1 MMKKTFR
8 KSLALLLSLMMV
20 VSVFSAGMFTVNA
33 VTTQVM
39 LNNCDSASGWEPFPG
54 DNLELTTAKKTE
66 GTGAIHT
73 WQGGGFTQG
82 GPIAGLNLTGI
93 ESISF
98 DFAAN
103 TAEALSGPSDVAFY
117 LFSGDD
123 YIGYQE
129 LNEVDTSKVLS
140 FNVAAIRAGYGKSDE
155 SFATITAPVESIGEN
170 FDITNVTGF
179 YFWGCTDYS
188 GDHEQWLDNVVAN
201 ISGQA
206 IDAAV
211 TAVNKKINAL
221 PETVTSGDRIAV
233 ALASVAYNAL
243 TDAQKAQVDVA
254 VKAKLDAAVAASK
267 NVADPEEFT
276 VMLNNCDDSSSW
288 WTFDFGD
295 GEYAETDTEIKTEGT
310 GSFKYHFGG
319 GVGWG
324 ASVNHVDITGIKSL
338 SFDIASDNDGILTQ
352 PTERALLLFSRGN
365 PGTFGFQDVFNGD
378 GAIMN
383 DADLV
388 SKIMQFN
395 VEEIA
400 VTLPTDGATFTTVT
414 ATPTAIG
421 ENFDYTDITGF
432 QHWSCANYPGS
443 HTQWIDNVRV
453 NLDYDD
459 YKAAAALIDALPTT
473 VTASDKAAVEA
484 ARAAYDALS
493 DVKKALI
500 KNYDKLTAAEAALSK
515 TANKNEV
522 LLDDGTNQE
531 HWAIGGDGSC
541 FGEAQ
546 DGHIWFWWLAR
557 TIGKFDTP
565 KDITGARQLKIDFT
579 RSYWDGDGTEWSDAI
594 NKDVINGGGE
604 MGIALTSY
612 TGTLPSGT
620 ENAQE
625 DLVLSGEAWTD
636 YAVRVK
642 ATSDIVK
649 GMNTF
654 EIDYT
659 TAGAKFDPSAVT
671 AVAIVGKD
679 RSNNPTSTCIYGVW
693 AVTYPDVANVTSL
706 IAALPQTI
714 STADKAAIENARA
727 AYEAL
732 STEEKAYVDNYSK
745 LTAAEAALKAL
756 ISGEGVLNVTLGSLT
771 ANPGQSISIP
781 LTLDGGDVAKKIACF
796 HIVVNYDASVLTP
809 VSGDGFFTKS
819 SLIGSGVMLVVNTN
833 TAEVGAGK
841 AEIVMIS
848 SEAIGTGNYGAINF
862 TVASGAAAGS
872 STTVSLT
879 ACEDTATEDLIILD
893 DVRTTASTISI
904 VKATTPADEVI
915 ALINA
920 IGTPI
925 TLDSESKITAARK
938 AYDALSTE
946 EKGKVTNYA
955 VLTAAETELDNLK
968 KIATLENLIKA
979 IGTIG
984 EPVTAANRS
993 AVSAARTAYDALST
1007 DLRARVS
1014 NYATLTAAE
1023 AAIKAYDDRMA
1034 AVQDVIAKIAALPDA
1049 DKVALTD
1056 EAAIVAARNAYN
1068 ALSTGDMNLVT
1079 NITRLT
1085 AAELALAELKA
1096 SSQKVKDCIEAI
1108 ANLPDPV
1115 ALTDKDK
1122 VAAARNLY
1130 DALSESEK
1138 TQVINYNKLTGAET
1152 TIANLEAIKAVE
1164 DKIAAIGTLGDDI
1177 TTANRNAITAAR
1189 AAYDALAE
1197 GLRPSVKNYADLTA
1211 AEYAV
1216 KAYDA
1221 RMAKVNEA
1229 IDAIKAI
1236 GTIGDEVTEANRSAV
1251 AAAEAKV
1258 AAVDARDTSKI
1269 TNMDALNAAKDAIK
1283 AYDERMKKVDEAI
1296 AAIKAIGT
1304 IGDEVTDANRSAVA
1318 NAEAKVAAVDARD
1331 TDKITNIA
1339 DLDAAKAAIKAY
1351 DERMKKVEEAIAAI
1365 DAIGTIGDPV
1375 TDANRSAVANA
1386 EEKVAAVDAR
1396 DTSKITNAKALEDA
1410 KNTIAAN
1417 DKRAEEV
1424 EKVIGLINKLDSI
1437 KYPLTDDMRNDVKA
1451 ARNAF
1456 DALDETGKARVTNK
1470 DRLTEAEELVKLF
1483 DNLGNV
1489 DEADG
1494 VTTSDALMV
1503 LQFVVKTR
1511 EFSEWQAKIADVN
1524 GDGKVTAVDALL
1536 ILQYAT
1542 GKITSFPYNK

>member
-1 MMKKTFR
+1 
-8 KSLALLLSLMMV
+8 MV

-39 LNNCDSASGWEPFPG
+39 LNNCDSADGWEPYPG
-54 DNLELTTAKKTE
+54 DELGVTTEKKTE
-66 GTGAIHT
+66 GTGSIRTA
-73 WQGGGFTQG
+73 QSGGFCQG

-103 TAEALSGPSDVAFY
+103 TAEALTGPADVAFY
-117 LFSGDD
+117 LFSGSD
-123 YIGYQE
+123 YVGYQE
-129 LNEVDTSKVLS
+129 LNEVDTSKVMA
-140 FNVAAIRAGYGKSDE
+140 FDVAAIRAGYGKGDE
-155 SFATITAPVESIGEN
+155 SFATITTTPAATGEN

-179 YFWGCTDYS
+179 YFWGCTAYG
-188 GDHEQWLDNVVAN
+188 GDHVQWLDNVVAN
-201 ISGQA
+201 IAGEPV
-206 IDAAV
+206 DPAV
-211 TAVNKKINAL
+211 TAVSRKINAL
-221 PETVTSGDRIAV
+221 PETVTSGDRISV

-243 TDAQKAQVDVA
+243 TDAQKAQVDVT
-254 VKAKLDAAVAASK
+254 VKAKLETAIAASK

-288 WTFDFGD
+288 WTFPLGD
-295 GEYAETDTEIKTEGT
+295 GEYAEIDAEIKTQGT

-338 SFDIASDNDGILTQ
+338 SFDIASDNDGILIQ
-352 PTERALLLFSRGN
+352 PTEKALLLFSRGN
-365 PGTFGFQDVFNGD
+365 PATFGFQDVFNGEN
-378 GAIMN
+378 AIMN
-383 DADLV
+383 DAELV

-395 VEEIA
+395 VNEIA
-400 VTLPTDGATFTTVT
+400 VTLPTDGRTFTTVT
-414 ATPTAIG
+414 ATPTVIG

-432 QHWSCANYPGS
+432 QHWSCANYGGS

-453 NLDYDD
+453 NLNYDD

-473 VTASDKAAVEA
+473 VTASDKASVEA

-500 KNYDKLTAAEAALSK
+500 KNYDKLTAAEAAL
-515 TANKNEV
+515 
-522 LLDDGTNQE
+522 
-531 HWAIGGDGSC
+531 
-541 FGEAQ
+541 
-546 DGHIWFWWLAR
+546 
-557 TIGKFDTP
+557 
-565 KDITGARQLKIDFT
+565 
-579 RSYWDGDGTEWSDAI
+579 
-594 NKDVINGGGE
+594 
-604 MGIALTSY
+604 
-612 TGTLPSGT
+612 
-620 ENAQE
+620 
-625 DLVLSGEAWTD
+625 
-636 YAVRVK
+636 
-642 ATSDIVK
+642 
-649 GMNTF
+649 
-654 EIDYT
+654 
-659 TAGAKFDPSAVT
+659 
-671 AVAIVGKD
+671 
-679 RSNNPTSTCIYGVW
+679 
-693 AVTYPDVANVTSL
+693 
-706 IAALPQTI
+706 
-714 STADKAAIENARA
+714 
-727 AYEAL
+727 
-732 STEEKAYVDNYSK
+732 
-745 LTAAEAALKAL
+745 KAL
-756 ISGEGVLNVTLGSLT
+756 IGGEGVLNVTLGNLT

-781 LTLDGGDVAKKIACF
+781 ITLDGGDVAKRIACF
-796 HIVVNYDASVLTP
+796 HIIVNYDASVLTP

-819 SLIGSGVMLVVNTN
+819 SLVGNGVMLVVNTN

-841 AEIVMIS
+841 AELAMIS
-848 SEAIGTGNYGAINF
+848 SEAIGTGNYGTLNF

-879 ACEDTATEDLIILD
+879 ACEDIATEDLIMLT
-893 DVRTTASTISI
+893 DVRITDSTVSI
-904 VKATTPADEVI
+904 VKAATPADDVI

-920 IGTPI
+920 IGTPV
-925 TLDSESKITAARK
+925 TLDSESKIIAARE
-938 AYDALSTE
+938 AYDALSSE
-946 EKGKVTNYA
+946 EKDKVTNYA

-968 KIATLENLIKA
+968 KIANVENLINA

-1007 DLRARVS
+1007 DLRARVE

-1023 AAIKAYDDRMA
+1023 SAIKAYDDRMA
-1034 AVQDVIAKIAALPDA
+1034 AVQEVIAKIAALPDA

-1068 ALSTGDMNLVT
+1068 ALPAGDMNLVT

-1096 SSQKVKDCIEAI
+1096 SSQKVKNCIEAI

-1115 ALTDKDK
+1115 TLADKDK

-1138 TQVINYNKLTGAET
+1138 AQVINYNKLTGAET

-1164 DKIAAIGTLGDDI
+1164 DKISAIGTLGDDI
-1177 TTANRNAITAAR
+1177 TTANRNAIITAR
-1189 AAYDALAE
+1189 TAYDALAE
-1197 GLRPSVKNYADLTA
+1197 GLRPGVKNYADLTA
-1211 AEYAV
+1211 AEAAV
-1216 KAYDA
+1216 IAYDA

-1229 IDAIKAI
+1229 IVAINAI

-1258 AAVDARDTSKI
+1258 AAVDEKDIGKI
-1269 TNMDALNAAKDAIK
+1269 TNMDALNAAKA
-1283 AYDERMKKVDEAI
+1283 AI
-1296 AAIKAIGT
+1296 AAY
-1304 IGDEVTDANRSAVA
+1304 
-1318 NAEAKVAAVDARD
+1318 DAR
-1331 TDKITNIA
+1331 
-1339 DLDAAKAAIKAY
+1339 
-1351 DERMKKVEEAIAAI
+1351 MVKVNEAIAAI
-1365 DAIGTIGDPV
+1365 DAIGTVGDEV
-1375 TDANRSAVANA
+1375 TEANRSAVAAA
-1386 EEKVAAVDAR
+1386 EAKVAAVDEK
-1396 DTSKITNAKALEDA
+1396 DIGKITNMDALNAAKAAIAAYDARMVKVNEAIAAIDAIGTVGDEVTEANRSAVAAAEAKVAAVDEKDIGKITNMDALNAAKAAIAAYDARMVKVNEAIAAIAAIGTIADPVTEANRSAVAAAEAKVAAVDEKDIGKITNIKVLEDA
-1410 KNTIAAN
+1410 KAAIAAN

-1489 DEADG
+1489 DETDG

>member
-1 MMKKTFR
+1 MKKTFR

-39 LNNCDSASGWEPFPG
+39 LNNCDSAEGWEPYPG
-54 DNLELTTAKKTE
+54 DGLEVTTEKKTE
-66 GTGAIHT
+66 GTGSIRT
-73 WQGGGFTQG
+73 SQSGGFTQG

-93 ESISF
+93 QSISF

-103 TAEALSGPSDVAFY
+103 TAEALTGPADVAFY
-117 LFSGDD
+117 LFSGSD
-123 YIGYQE
+123 YVGYQE
-129 LNEVDTSKVLS
+129 LNEVDTSKVMA
-140 FNVAAIRAGYGKSDE
+140 FDVAAIRAGYGKDDE
-155 SFATITAPVESIGEN
+155 SFATITTTPVSTGEN

-179 YFWGCTDYS
+179 YFWGCTAYG
-188 GDHEQWLDNVVAN
+188 GDHVQWLDNVVAD
-201 ISGQA
+201 IAGEPV
-206 IDAAV
+206 DPAV
-211 TAVNKKINAL
+211 TDVSRKINAL
-221 PETVTSGDRIAV
+221 PETVKPNDRINV

-243 TDAQKAQVDVA
+243 TDAQKAQVEEA
-254 VKAKLDAAVAASK
+254 VKAKLEAAIAASK
-267 NVADPEEFT
+267 NVADPEEFS

-288 WTFDFGD
+288 WTFPLGD
-295 GEYAETDTEIKTEGT
+295 GEYAEIDNEIKTQGT

-352 PTERALLLFSRGN
+352 PTEKALLLFSRGN
-365 PGTFGFQDVFNGD
+365 PATFGFQDVFNGD
-378 GAIMN
+378 NAIMN
-383 DADLV
+383 DAELV

-395 VEEIA
+395 VNEIA
-400 VTLPTDGATFTTVT
+400 VTLPTDGRTFTTVT
-414 ATPTAIG
+414 ATPTIIG
-421 ENFDYTDITGF
+421 DNFDYTDITGF
-432 QHWSCANYPGS
+432 QHWSCANYGGS

-484 ARAAYDALS
+484 ARAAYNALS

-500 KNYDKLTAAEAALSK
+500 KNYD
-515 TANKNEV
+515 
-522 LLDDGTNQE
+522 
-531 HWAIGGDGSC
+531 
-541 FGEAQ
+541 
-546 DGHIWFWWLAR
+546 
-557 TIGKFDTP
+557 
-565 KDITGARQLKIDFT
+565 
-579 RSYWDGDGTEWSDAI
+579 
-594 NKDVINGGGE
+594 
-604 MGIALTSY
+604 
-612 TGTLPSGT
+612 
-620 ENAQE
+620 
-625 DLVLSGEAWTD
+625 
-636 YAVRVK
+636 
-642 ATSDIVK
+642 
-649 GMNTF
+649 
-654 EIDYT
+654 
-659 TAGAKFDPSAVT
+659 
-671 AVAIVGKD
+671 
-679 RSNNPTSTCIYGVW
+679 
-693 AVTYPDVANVTSL
+693 
-706 IAALPQTI
+706 
-714 STADKAAIENARA
+714 
-727 AYEAL
+727 
-732 STEEKAYVDNYSK
+732 K

-781 LTLDGGDVAKKIACF
+781 ITLDGGDVAKRIACF
-796 HIVVNYDASVLTP
+796 HVIVDYDASVLTP

-819 SLIGSGVMLVVNTN
+819 SLISSGVMLVVNTN

-841 AEIVMIS
+841 AELAMIS
-848 SEAIGTGNYGAINF
+848 SEAIGAGNYGTLNF
-862 TVASGAAAGS
+862 TVASGAATDS

-879 ACEDTATEDLIILD
+879 ACEDIATEDLIMLT
-893 DVRTTASTISI
+893 DVRITDSTVSI

-925 TLDSESKITAARK
+925 TLDSESKITAARE
-938 AYDALSTE
+938 AYDVLSSE

-968 KIATLENLIKA
+968 KIANVENLINA

-984 EPVTAANRS
+984 EPVTAENRS

-1007 DLRARVS
+1007 ALRARVE

-1034 AVQDVIAKIAALPDA
+1034 AVQEVIAKIAALPDA

-1068 ALSTGDMNLVT
+1068 ALPTGDMNLVT

-1115 ALTDKDK
+1115 TLADKDK

-1138 TQVINYNKLTGAET
+1138 AQVINYNKLTGAET

-1164 DKIAAIGTLGDDI
+1164 DKITAIGTLGDDI
-1177 TTANRNAITAAR
+1177 TADNRNAISAAR
-1189 AAYDALAE
+1189 AAYDQLAE
-1197 GLRPSVKNYADLTA
+1197 DLRPGVKNYADLTA
-1211 AEYAV
+1211 AEAAV
-1216 KAYDA
+1216 IAYDA

-1229 IDAIKAI
+1229 INAINAI

-1269 TNMDALNAAKDAIK
+1269 TN
-1283 AYDERMKKVDEAI
+1283 
-1296 AAIKAIGT
+1296 
-1304 IGDEVTDANRSAVA
+1304 
-1318 NAEAKVAAVDARD
+1318 
-1331 TDKITNIA
+1331 IA
-1339 DLDAAKAAIKAY
+1339 DLDAAKAAIAAY
-1351 DERMKKVEEAIAAI
+1351 DARMVKVNEAIAAI
-1365 DAIGTIGDPV
+1365 DAIGTVGDEV
-1375 TDANRSAVANA
+1375 TEANRSAVAAAEAKVAAVDEKDIGKITNMDALNAAKAAIAAYDARMVKVNEAISAIAAIGTIGDEVTEANRSAVAAAEAKVAAVDEKDIGKITNMDALNAAKAAIAAYDARMVKVNEAISAIAAIGTIADPVTEANRSAVAAA
-1386 EEKVAAVDAR
+1386 EEKVAAVDEK
-1396 DTSKITNAKALEDA
+1396 DTGKITNIKVLEDA
-1410 KNTIAAN
+1410 KAAIAAN
-1417 DKRAEEV
+1417 DKRAEDV
-1424 EKVIGLINKLDSI
+1424 ANVIDLINGLDSLT
-1437 KYPLTDDMRNDVKA
+1437 YPVTDDARNAVKA
-1451 ARNAF
+1451 ARDAF
-1456 DALDETGKARVTNK
+1456 NALDQIGKDRVTNIA
-1470 DRLTEAEELVKLF
+1470 RLTEAEELIILF
-1483 DNLGNV
+1483 ENLGNV
-1489 DEADG
+1489 DETDD

>member
-1 MMKKTFR
+1 MKKTFR

-39 LNNCDSASGWEPFPG
+39 LNNCDSADGWEPYPG
-54 DNLELTTAKKTE
+54 DGLEVTTEKKTE
-66 GTGAIHT
+66 GTGSIRT
-73 WQGGGFTQG
+73 SQSGGFTQG
-82 GPIAGLNLTGI
+82 GPIAGLDLTGI
-93 ESISF
+93 QSISF

-103 TAEALSGPSDVAFY
+103 TAEALTGPADVAFY
-117 LFSGDD
+117 LFSGSD
-123 YIGYQE
+123 YVGYQE
-129 LNEVDTSKVLS
+129 LNEVDTSKVMA
-140 FNVAAIRAGYGKSDE
+140 FDVAAIRAGYGKGDE
-155 SFATITAPVESIGEN
+155 SFATITTTPVSTGEN

-179 YFWGCTDYS
+179 YFWGCTRYN
-188 GDHEQWLDNVVAN
+188 GDHVQWLDNVVAS
-201 ISGQA
+201 IAGEPV
-206 IDAAV
+206 DPAV
-211 TAVNKKINAL
+211 TAVSRKINAL
-221 PETVTSGDRIAV
+221 PETVTSGDRISV

-243 TDAQKAQVDVA
+243 TDAQKAQVDVT
-254 VKAKLDAAVAASK
+254 VKAKLEAAIAASK
-267 NVADPEEFT
+267 NVADPEEFS

-288 WTFDFGD
+288 WTFPLGD
-295 GEYAETDTEIKTEGT
+295 GEYAETDAEIKTQGT

-352 PTERALLLFSRGN
+352 PTEKALLLFSRGN
-365 PGTFGFQDVFNGD
+365 PATFGFQDVFNGEN
-378 GAIMN
+378 AIMN
-383 DADLV
+383 DAELV

-395 VEEIA
+395 VNEIA
-400 VTLPTDGATFTTVT
+400 VTLPTDGRTFTTVT
-414 ATPTAIG
+414 ATPTVIG

-432 QHWSCANYPGS
+432 QHWSCANYGGS

-453 NLDYDD
+453 NLNHDD

-473 VTASDKAAVEA
+473 VTASDKTSVEA

-500 KNYDKLTAAEAALSK
+500 KNYDKLTAAEAAL
-515 TANKNEV
+515 
-522 LLDDGTNQE
+522 
-531 HWAIGGDGSC
+531 
-541 FGEAQ
+541 
-546 DGHIWFWWLAR
+546 
-557 TIGKFDTP
+557 
-565 KDITGARQLKIDFT
+565 
-579 RSYWDGDGTEWSDAI
+579 
-594 NKDVINGGGE
+594 
-604 MGIALTSY
+604 
-612 TGTLPSGT
+612 
-620 ENAQE
+620 
-625 DLVLSGEAWTD
+625 
-636 YAVRVK
+636 
-642 ATSDIVK
+642 
-649 GMNTF
+649 
-654 EIDYT
+654 
-659 TAGAKFDPSAVT
+659 
-671 AVAIVGKD
+671 
-679 RSNNPTSTCIYGVW
+679 
-693 AVTYPDVANVTSL
+693 
-706 IAALPQTI
+706 
-714 STADKAAIENARA
+714 
-727 AYEAL
+727 
-732 STEEKAYVDNYSK
+732 
-745 LTAAEAALKAL
+745 KAL
-756 ISGEGVLNVTLGSLT
+756 IGGEGVLNVTLGSLT

-781 LTLDGGDVAKKIACF
+781 ISLDGGDVAKRIACF
-796 HIVVNYDASVLTP
+796 HIIVNYDASVLTP

-819 SLIGSGVMLVVNTN
+819 SLVGNGVMLVVNTN

-841 AEIVMIS
+841 AELAMIS
-848 SEAIGTGNYGAINF
+848 SEAIGAGNYGTLNF

-879 ACEDTATEDLIILD
+879 ACEDIATEDLIMLT
-893 DVRTTASTISI
+893 DVRITDSTVSI
-904 VKATTPADEVI
+904 VKAATPADDVI

-938 AYDALSTE
+938 AYDALSSE

-955 VLTAAETELDNLK
+955 DLTAAETELDNLK
-968 KIATLENLIKA
+968 KIANVENLINA

-1007 DLRARVS
+1007 DLRARVE

-1023 AAIKAYDDRMA
+1023 SAIKAYDDRMA
-1034 AVQDVIAKIAALPDA
+1034 AVQEVIAKIAALPDA

-1068 ALSTGDMNLVT
+1068 ALPTGDMNLVT

-1115 ALTDKDK
+1115 TLADKDK

-1138 TQVINYNKLTGAET
+1138 AQVINYNKLTGAET

-1164 DKIAAIGTLGDDI
+1164 DKISAIGTLGDDI
-1177 TTANRNAITAAR
+1177 TTANRNAIITAR
-1189 AAYDALAE
+1189 TAYDALAE
-1197 GLRPSVKNYADLTA
+1197 GLRPGVKNYADLTA
-1211 AEYAV
+1211 AEAAV
-1216 KAYDA
+1216 IAYDA

-1229 IDAIKAI
+1229 IAAIDAI

-1258 AAVDARDTSKI
+1258 AAVDEKDIGKI
-1269 TNMDALNAAKDAIK
+1269 TNMDALNAAKA
-1283 AYDERMKKVDEAI
+1283 AI
-1296 AAIKAIGT
+1296 AAY
-1304 IGDEVTDANRSAVA
+1304 
-1318 NAEAKVAAVDARD
+1318 DAR
-1331 TDKITNIA
+1331 
-1339 DLDAAKAAIKAY
+1339 
-1351 DERMKKVEEAIAAI
+1351 MVKVNEAIAAI
-1365 DAIGTIGDPV
+1365 DAIGTVGDEV
-1375 TDANRSAVANA
+1375 TEANRSAVAAA
-1386 EEKVAAVDAR
+1386 EAKVAAVDEK
-1396 DTSKITNAKALEDA
+1396 DIGKITNMDALNAAKAAIAAYDARMVKVNEAIAAIAAIGTIADPVTEANRSAVAAAEAKVAAVDEKDIGKITNIKVLEDA
-1410 KNTIAAN
+1410 KAAIAAN
-1417 DKRAEEV
+1417 DKRAEDV
-1424 EKVIGLINKLDSI
+1424 ANVIDLINGLDSLT
-1437 KYPLTDDMRNDVKA
+1437 YPVTDDARNAVKA
-1451 ARNAF
+1451 ARHAF
-1456 DALDETGKARVTNK
+1456 NALDQIGKDRVTNIA
-1470 DRLTEAEELVKLF
+1470 RLTEAEELIILF
-1483 DNLGNV
+1483 ENLGNV
-1489 DEADG
+1489 DETDG